1 MKRSSSAAFP
11 SPSKLG
17 EVLDIGACLS
27 QRCRSQRARSFQPRT
42 AGVQVMD
49 RARLRKVRA
58 LRFGL
63 LLPVLLLVAF
73 PAVAQAPGKPKVD
86 RLVMG
91 LITPYLDYVRPW
103 INGTADHNIQH
114 DPMLEWLVE
123 VDAETGQYKPWLA
136 DSWTLGPNGR
146 SWKVKLHK
154 GVQFHHGYGEFT
166 AQDAVH
172 SHAIWCD
179 PNYPGRKDLPVSGY
193 RAGICQVLK
202 IEVVSAHE
210 ITMHC
215 KVVCLDMP
223 FYYSSASNV
232 MIFSKKQWDAEGEM
246 GYEKRP
252 AGTGPYIFKERQLG
266 RYVLYERAPTP
277 HWKHGVVD
285 WKEIKMSWTLEEP
298 TRFAQLITGET
309 HLTEVNKDLTDE
321 LVAKGYKLI
330 RSRDTAQQMQI
341 NFGGL
346 YFGTEDKATGRYTE
360 YGGTTGKLDPKLPWT
375 NVKVRQAMNKAINRK
390 ELLRALYKNRASPMY
405 VHGFYPGLEGW
416 DPSWEKRFPEMYG
429 YDPAAAKRLL
439 AQAGYPKGFKAKIWL
454 FPFAGAPE
462 LISLVEAIQVQLRDV
477 GIELEPEEA
486 DVVATVLP
494 RTRDRKANWYLR
506 AGIPS
511 KKAVEAQIAGFNA
524 GKATPHMFETDELYA
539 MWEQLLQTADP
550 QASDALLRKIG
561 NYKFEN
567 FETIPLFGVPIEVV
581 VDPKVVAD
589 WPFSG
594 WDGGDLGH
602 TWLISAC
609 KQEKPCK

>member
-1 MKRSSSAAFP
+1 MAMGKRKSERAPMWVATTDLPVSPGHPFYARLNAILDEHVRARADAGRQLSEAGVRRNGAASYDRP
-11 SPSKLG
+11 KLG
-17 EVLDIGACLS
+17 EILDIGACLS
-27 QRCRSQRARSFQPRT
+27 QRCRSQQARSFNPGQRGYQ
-42 AGVQVMD
+42 AMD
-49 RARLRKVRA
+49 RERLRKVRA

-63 LLPVLLLVAF
+63 LLSILLLVAA
-73 PAVAQAPGKPKVD
+73 PAVAQTPTPGKPKVD

-123 VDAETGQYKPWLA
+123 VDAETGQYKPGLA

-146 SWKVKLHK
+146 SWRVKLHK

-166 AQDAVH
+166 AQDVVH
-172 SHAIWCD
+172 THALWCD
-179 PNYPGRKDLPVSGY
+179 PNYPGRKDPPVSGY
-193 RAGICQVLK
+193 RAGICQVQK

-246 GYEKRP
+246 GYDKKP
-252 AGTGPYIFKERQLG
+252 AGTGPYIYKERQLG
-266 RYVLYERAPTP
+266 RYVLYERGPTP
-277 HWKHGVVD
+277 HWKQGVVD
-285 WKEIKMSWTLEEP
+285 WKEIKMTWTIEEA
-298 TRFAQLITGET
+298 TRLAQLIAGET

-321 LVAKGYKLI
+321 LVGKGYKLI
-330 RSRDTAQQMQI
+330 RSRGTAQQMQI

-390 ELLRALYKNRASPMY
+390 ELLKVLYKGRASPMY

-416 DPSWEKRFPEMYG
+416 DPSWEKRFPGMYG

-439 AQAGYPKGFKAKIWL
+439 AEAGYPNGFKARAWL
-454 FPFAGAPE
+454 YPFAGAPE
-462 LISLVEAIQVQLRDV
+462 MVAVMEAVALQLREV
-477 GIELEPEEA
+477 GIEIELVEGRLGCRCAPQVAEA
-486 DVVATVLP
+486 RGQWLSVGGPT
-494 RTRDRKANWYLR
+494 
-506 AGIPS
+506 
-511 KKAVEAQIAGFNA
+511 
-524 GKATPHMFETDELYA
+524 
-539 MWEQLLQTADP
+539 LQ
-550 QASDALLRKIG
+550 
-561 NYKFEN
+561 E
-567 FETIPLFGVPIEVV
+567 
-581 VDPKVVAD
+581 
-589 WPFSG
+589 
-594 WDGGDLGH
+594 GGR
-602 TWLISAC
+602 
-609 KQEKPCK
+609 